1 MFVFTDINSKG
12 SLWCGSVR
20 GLLGGQS
27 INSGLPCPSSV
38 ILVNY
43 FTSLCLTFLVS
54 KMGIICHRVVGKIRK
69 FNIKYV
75 RNITTNTALQS
86 SPGTE

>member
-1 MFVFTDINSKG
+1 MVLSGD
-12 SLWCGSVR
+12 
-20 GLLGGQS
+20 LGGQS

-43 FTSLCLTFLVS
+43 LTSLCLSFLVS
-54 KMGIICHRVVGKIRK
+54 KMGIIICHRVVWKIRK
-69 FNIKYV
+69 FNIKCV
-75 RNITTNTALQS
+75 RNITTNTALQR